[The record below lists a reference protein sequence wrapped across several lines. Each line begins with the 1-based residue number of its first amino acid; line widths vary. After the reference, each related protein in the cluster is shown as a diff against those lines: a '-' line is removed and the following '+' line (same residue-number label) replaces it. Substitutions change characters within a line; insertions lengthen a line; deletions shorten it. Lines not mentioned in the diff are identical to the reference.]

1 MASESPF
8 TAEERHLAPVGV
20 PRLALS
26 LLDQAAVSAFV
37 TGDPGEVAALVEDAR
52 QLAEALAGEGGD
64 GARVRLLARAAS
76 AARTQQR
83 VLEVMLGDRLA
94 KRDVQGV
101 ELVTKAL
108 EGVTKRLTAV
118 LKQLSAESALA
129 KRPAVYIGHADE
141 VNLRDGR

>member
-1 MASESPF
+1 MARESPLP
-8 TAEERHLAPVGV
+8 AEERHLAPVGV

-52 QLAEALAGEGGD
+52 QLAEALAGDDGD
-64 GARVRLLARAAS
+64 AARVRLLARAAS

-94 KRDVQGV
+94 KRDAQGV
-101 ELVTKAL
+101 ELVTRAL
-108 EGVTKRLTAV
+108 DGVTKRLTA
-118 LKQLSAESALA
+118 LMKQLSAESAVA
-129 KRPAVYIGHADE
+129 KRPAVFIGHADE